1 MLENM
6 GVARRVIVRDT
17 SIPLPD
23 GMDARV
29 RFLAASRNRALEP
42 LVRRGGFDIIL
53 FSNDV
58 LVSAESMVELL
69 RTRDSEWDMI
79 CGLDLSFWG

>member
-29 RFLAASRNRALEP
+29 EFLAASRNRALEP
-42 LVRRGGFDIIL
+42 VRRGGFDIIL

-58 LVSAESMVELL
+58 LVSAESIIELL